1 MADSVDV
8 APVTAG
14 IPRIWGTKIPAR
26 NHNFTGRE
34 DLLSS
39 LREGIRNNV
48 AAAVVP
54 YALHGMAGV
63 GKTQLAIEYAHR
75 FRGEYQLVWWIPS
88 AQESLVRSS
97 LAGLA
102 PRLDLPPASKIG
114 VEEAANLV
122 RQTLERGD
130 PYGRWLLIF
139 DNADD
144 PEDINAFVPQGPG
157 DVLITSRNPN
167 WKGRGRVATVEV
179 DVFAR
184 DESVQF
190 LNKRL
195 PGALVEKDAARLAE
209 ELGDLPL
216 ALEQAASLLQESAM
230 SVQDYLALLRDRISD
245 LLLEGEASEYPR
257 PMTAAWRLAVE
268 ELERNYPNAV
278 PLLRCCAFFG
288 PEPFPRDVFRSA
300 PEGVSPD
307 LAAILRDTIETSRA
321 VAGLRRY
328 ALVRVEIEG
337 DNRTI
342 QMHRLIQGLVR
353 SALPPAE
360 RARHLADVHLLLAEA
375 TPEDPDR
382 PESWEDFGA
391 LYAHIDPTGA
401 IDSTDPRVR
410 AMVLSFVRYLYRSSD
425 QSGGTDFSK
434 RVQEHWS
441 RTSPPD
447 DLNVLRARRLRA
459 ILIRDRGRYREAYE
473 INRETL
479 RTMRASERMDDEF
492 RDLLLAVT
500 DSSAA
505 DLRARGDFRQSQEQ
519 DELSLREHESFFGP
533 EHARTIRPMN
543 NLALDYGLVSDYVRA
558 RDLQERCYRLTSAR
572 PRPAGVTAFDEA
584 LHLNGLARAVR
595 MLGDFRDAMDFGED
609 ALALATEQL
618 GPDHVVTVRASIDL
632 SIARRRAGR
641 YQEALELAEETHD
654 RCLRLFGPVHPDTLA
669 AATNLANTYRTVDRQ
684 DEALDLARTVTER
697 YPDMYGPSHPYN
709 FGVLGNLAVLHRVR
723 GEATTARSTN
733 EKALKGLEAKLGRD
747 HHYSL
752 TVATN
757 LASDLAELG
766 DLAGAIALGRGTLR
780 RLRSLLG
787 MDHPMTLACAAN
799 LSADLDR
806 EGREQRNDALQ
817 QEGEELY
824 EDTIHRYARLLGLNH
839 PDAVVATERR
849 HLDCDFDPPPI

>member
-1 MADSVDV
+1 MTDSTGDI
-8 APVTAG
+8 PMPMG
-14 IPRIWGTKIPAR
+14 IPRIWGAKIPAR

-75 FRGEYQLVWWIPS
+75 FRPEYQLVWWIPS

-102 PRLDLPPASKIG
+102 PRLDLPPASKVG
-114 VEEAANLV
+114 VEEAANSV
-122 RQTLERGD
+122 RQALERGE
-130 PYGRWLLIF
+130 PYARWLLIF
-139 DNADD
+139 DNADEPD
-144 PEDINAFVPQGPG
+144 DINAFVPQGPG

-179 DVFAR
+179 DVFSR
-184 DESVQF
+184 KESVEF
-190 LNKRL
+190 LGRRL
-195 PGALVEKDAARLAE
+195 PGALGSDDADHLAD

-230 SVQDYLALLRDRISD
+230 SVRDYLTLLRDRIGD

-288 PEPFPRDVFRSA
+288 PEPFPRDVFRTA
-300 PEGVSPD
+300 PPGVSPE
-307 LAAILRDTIETSRA
+307 LADILRDSIETSRA

-353 SALPPAE
+353 NALTGGE
-360 RARHLADVHLLLAEA
+360 RARYLSDVHLLLAEA
-375 TPEDPDR
+375 TPNDPDQT
-382 PESWEDFGA
+382 ESWRDFNA
-391 LYAHIDPTGA
+391 LYAHINPTAA

-410 AMVLSFVRYLYRSSD
+410 AMVLSFARYLYVSSD
-425 QSGGTDFSK
+425 QAGGASFSK

-441 RTSPPD
+441 ESSPPD

-459 ILIRDRGRYREAYE
+459 ILIRERGQYTEAYE
-473 INRETL
+473 LNQETL
-479 RTMRASERMDDEF
+479 RTMRASGRDDDEF
-492 RDLLLAVT
+492 RDLLLAVI
-500 DSSAA
+500 DSSGA
-505 DLRARGDFRQSQEQ
+505 DLRARGDFRQGREQ
-519 DELSLREHESFFGP
+519 GEFSLREHEDFFGP
-533 EHARTIRPMN
+533 EHARTVRVMN

-558 RDLQERCYRLTSAR
+558 RDVQERCYRLSSGR
-572 PRPAGVTAFDEA
+572 PRPEGVSAVDEA
-584 LHLNGLARAVR
+584 VRLNGLARAVR
-595 MLGDFRDAMDFGED
+595 LLGDFRDAIDFGED
-609 ALALATEQL
+609 AVALATEQL
-618 GPDHVVTVRASIDL
+618 GLEHAVTVRASTDL
-632 SIARRRAGR
+632 TIAKRRAGR
-641 YQEALELAEETHD
+641 YQEALELARETYE
-654 RCLRLFGPVHPDTLA
+654 RCVRLFGPVHPDTLA
-669 AATNLANTYRTVDRQ
+669 SATSLVNVYRTLAKQ
-684 DEALDLARTVTER
+684 DEALKLAKTVSDL
-697 YPDMYGPSHPYN
+697 YPEMYGPRHPYI
-709 FGVLGNLAVLHRVR
+709 FGVQGNLALLHRVR
-723 GEATTARSTN
+723 GETTTARSTN
-733 EKALKGLEAKLGRD
+733 EKALAGLEDRLGRD

-757 LASDLAELG
+757 LASDLADLG
-766 DLAGAIALGRGTLR
+766 DLASAVALGRGTLR

-787 MDHPMTLACAAN
+787 VDHPMSLACAAN
-799 LSADLDR
+799 LSVDLER

-817 QEGEELY
+817 HEGEALY
-824 EDTIHRYARLLGLNH
+824 EDTIHRYARVLGITH
-839 PDAVVATERR
+839 PDAVVAAERR

>member
-1 MADSVDV
+1 M
-8 APVTAG
+8 PAG

-34 DLLSS
+34 DLLSA
-39 LREGIRNNV
+39 LRKGIRSSV

-75 FRGEYQLVWWIPS
+75 FRSEYQLVWWIPS

-122 RQTLERGD
+122 RQALERGE

-139 DNADD
+139 DNADE

-179 DVFAR
+179 DVFPR
-184 DESVQF
+184 GESVEF
-190 LNKRL
+190 LSKRL
-195 PGALVEKDAARLAE
+195 PGALLEKDAGRLAE

-288 PEPFPRDVFRSA
+288 PEPFPRDVFRRST
-300 PEGVSPD
+300 EGVSPQ
-307 LAAILRDTIETSRA
+307 LAAILGDTIETSRA

-353 SALPPAE
+353 SALSAE
-360 RARHLADVHLLLAEA
+360 DRKRCLSDVHLLLAEA
-375 TPEDPDR
+375 TPRDPDL
-382 PESWEDFGA
+382 PESWRDFSA
-391 LYAHIDPTGA
+391 LYAHVDPTGA
-401 IDSTDPRVR
+401 IDSTEPKVR

-425 QSGGTDFSK
+425 QSGGAGFSK
-434 RVQEHWS
+434 RVQDHWS
-441 RTSPPD
+441 RISPPD

-459 ILIRDRGRYREAYE
+459 ILLRERGQYSEAYE
-473 INRETL
+473 VNQETL
-479 RTMRASERMDDEF
+479 RTMRASERQDDEF
-492 RDLLLAVT
+492 RDLLLAVI
-500 DSSAA
+500 DSSGA
-505 DLRARGDFRQSQEQ
+505 DLRARGDFRQSREQ
-519 DELSLREHESFFGP
+519 DEYSLREHESFFGT

-558 RDLQERCYRLTSAR
+558 RNLQERCFRLTSAR
-572 PRPAGVTAFDEA
+572 PRPEGVTAFDEA

-595 MLGDFRDAMDFGED
+595 LLGDFRDAMDFGED

-618 GPDHVVTVRASIDL
+618 GLDHAVTVRASTDL
-632 SIARRRAGR
+632 AIARRRAGR
-641 YQEALELAEETHD
+641 YQEALELAEETYD
-654 RCLRLFGPVHPDTLA
+654 RCLRTFGPIHPDTLA
-669 AATNLANTYRTVDRQ
+669 SATNLANTYRTMDKQ
-684 DEALDLARTVTER
+684 DEALELARTVTER
-697 YPDMYGPSHPYN
+697 YPEMFGPGHPYV
-709 FGVLGNLAVLHRVR
+709 FAVQGNLALLHRVR
-723 GEATTARSTN
+723 GETATARSIN
-733 EKALKGLEAKLGRD
+733 EKALEGLEGRLGRD
-747 HHYSL
+747 HHYPL

-766 DLAGAIALGRGTLR
+766 DLAGAVSLGRDTLR

-787 MDHPMTLACAAN
+787 ADHPMTLACAAN
-799 LSADLDR
+799 LSVDLER
-806 EGREQRNDALQ
+806 EGRERLSDALQ
-817 QEGEELY
+817 EEGEELY
-824 EDTIHRYARLLGLNH
+824 EDTIHRYARVLSLNH
-839 PDAVVATERR
+839 PDAMVAAERR